1 MPDKTTIDVYD
12 AKAVEYAKLVQ
23 QDEPDEHLQSFIDL
37 VPSNGTVLDLGCG
50 PAAASAHMRA
60 AGLVPNPVDAS
71 LQMVDLANRTHDIGA
86 RQATFDDISGEELYD
101 GIWANFSLLHAPR
114 SDLPSHLKTLSTAL
128 KSGGVFHIG
137 MKTGEGEQRDRIGR
151 KYTYVSVNELHDLLA
166 DAGLSVNYTDE
177 GSGKGLDGTD
187 APWVICRATKN
198 G

>member
-1 MPDKTTIDVYD
+1 MTDKTTIDVYD
-12 AKAVEYAKLVQ
+12 GQAEEYAKLVQ
-23 QDEPDEHLQSFIDL
+23 QDGPDEHLQAFIDL
-37 VPSNGTVLDLGCG
+37 IPENGTVLDLGSG

-60 AGLVPNPVDAS
+60 AGLVPDPVDAS
-71 LQMVDLANRTHDIGA
+71 LQMVELANRTHDIGA

-114 SDLPSHLKTLSTAL
+114 SDLPRHIETLCAALKT
-128 KSGGVFHIG
+128 GGVFHIG

-151 KYTYVSVNELHDLLA
+151 KYTYVSVNELNDLLD

-177 GSGKGLDGTD
+177 GSAKGLDGTD